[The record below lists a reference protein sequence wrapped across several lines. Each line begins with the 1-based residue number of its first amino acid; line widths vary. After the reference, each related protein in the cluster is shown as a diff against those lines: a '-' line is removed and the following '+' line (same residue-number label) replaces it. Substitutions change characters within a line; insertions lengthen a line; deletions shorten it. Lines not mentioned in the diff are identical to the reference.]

1 MLINEEQR
9 KIIYD
14 NNRYVLVNAGAG
26 TGKTTTIAYKVHFL
40 LQNKNIDPN
49 EIICISFTNE
59 SVSNLKQKIKDVSNE
74 NVDCYTF
81 HKLGLLILKD
91 KNYNISSPDLLNFII
106 SEYFY
111 GYIYNYPE
119 HIKLVLSYLTI
130 KYTNYNYIN
139 KYKNLKGTVID
150 NLILFIERF
159 ISLVK
164 TNNYDN
170 KFLLKLISIE
180 QRKKYKKILI
190 VIYYIYNLYES
201 ELTSTNSIDFDDMIN
216 KASCYIK
223 ENKFFKNIKFLIID
237 EFQDTSNSKL
247 NLIRTIVDK
256 TNCNL
261 LAVGD
266 DFQSIYKFTG
276 CDIDIFL
283 NFKNHF
289 ESSKIYRLETTYRNS
304 QNLISIAGNF
314 IMKNKKQIYKSLVS
328 SINNEKPIVIIYYR
342 SLVDSIIKLIEY
354 LHKKTEET
362 ILILGRN
369 NFDINP
375 LIDSKLFLLKD
386 DELVY
391 INKKEIK
398 IKYLTVHRAKGL
410 EFQNVIIINMLNKKN
425 GFPNKIKA
433 NYLLKYFYKD
443 QKEIEYAEERRLF
456 YVAITRTKDTNY
468 ILTIKNKESVFV
480 KELIKSN
487 GKHINIIRK

>member
-26 TGKTTTIAYKVHFL
+26 TGKTTTIAYKVKFL
-40 LQNKNIDPN
+40 LQRKNIDPN

-59 SVSNLKQKIKDVSNE
+59 SVSNLKQKIKNVSNE

-91 KNYNISSPDLLNFII
+91 KNYSISSPDLLSFII

-130 KYTNYNYIN
+130 KYTKYNYI
-139 KYKNLKGTVID
+139 KIYKNLKHPIID

-180 QRKKYKKILI
+180 QNKKYKKILI
-190 VIYYIYNLYES
+190 VIYYIYNLYEC
-201 ELTSTNSIDFDDMIN
+201 ELVSTNSIDFDDMIN

-223 ENKFFKNIKFLIID
+223 KNKFFKNIKFLIID
-237 EFQDTSNSKL
+237 EFQDTSYSKL
-247 NLIRTIVDK
+247 NLIKTIVDK

-283 NFKNHF
+283 NFKDHF
-289 ESSKIYRLETTYRNS
+289 KSSKIYKLETTYRNS

-314 IMKNKKQIYKSLVS
+314 IMKNKRQICKNLIS
-328 SINNEKPIVIIYYR
+328 SNNNESPIVIVYYR
-342 SLVDSIIKLIEY
+342 DLIDSIIKLIKY
-354 LHKKTEET
+354 LHEKTEET

-369 NFDINP
+369 NFDVNP

-386 DELVY
+386 DDLIYVD
-391 INKKEIK
+391 KKEIK